1 MTITITITKVPVAWH
16 YKDGFTVQVIKL
28 IINRATSW
36 KETNKNSG
44 TNYMWINIFCGF
56 LKQKQHSFCCLDILH
71 YITQVF
77 PKNSL
82 KALTQVAPEGVAGW
96 SQGCCDLAA
105 NSTVSQNILQ
115 EGNFRWKFLKIFL
128 QKEISRLPSMPD
140 NIFSTR
146 RWKYSS
152 RTRGRGNKSLPRCRL
167 SPSDKDRF
175 GKLSPSKFLLNY
187 TQLLF

>member
-1 MTITITITKVPVAWH
+1 MDQ
-16 YKDGFTVQVIKL
+16 YFL
-28 IINRATSW
+28 
-36 KETNKNSG
+36 
-44 TNYMWINIFCGF
+44 WIF
-56 LKQKQHSFCCLDILH
+56 KQKQHSFCCLDILH

-77 PKNSL
+77 ESFD
-82 KALTQVAPEGVAGW
+82 
-96 SQGCCDLAA
+96 SGCPGRCGRL
-105 NSTVSQNILQ
+105 VSRMLRSGREQHGESKYPARGNIEP

-128 QKEISRLPSMPD
+128 QKEISRLPSIPD

-175 GKLSPSKFLLNY
+175 GKLSPRKCFLLNY

>member
-1 MTITITITKVPVAWH
+1 
-16 YKDGFTVQVIKL
+16 
-28 IINRATSW
+28 
-36 KETNKNSG
+36 
-44 TNYMWINIFCGF
+44 MWINIFCGF
-56 LKQKQHSFCCLDILH
+56 FKQKQHSFCCLDILH

-77 PKNSL
+77 PKNPL

-105 NSTVSQNILQ
+105 NSTVSRNILQ
-115 EGNFRWKFLKIFL
+115 EGTLNQREILGGNFWKSFYKRKF
-128 QKEISRLPSMPD
+128 QDLPSMPD
-140 NIFSTR
+140 NIFSTH

-175 GKLSPSKFLLNY
+175 GKWSPRECFLLNY
-187 TQLLF
+187 TQLLFGKHW